1 MKQTRADTGLALTQ
15 SLLLHAGVLAL
26 LFIGLRWSSNTMPDA
41 AQGEPIEAELISASD
56 LSPAMQRALRRA
68 PVAPRPTPPKPEP
81 KPLPEPMPE
90 PLPEATPP
98 PTPRQLPPP
107 VPDPAPVE
115 QVRVQRDAALPP
127 VPNVRRE
134 QEQQRR
140 QPPQVELD
148 AQRETEMERQ
158 RQRQIEDLRR
168 QRAQAA
174 RDASMAEQRAQQ
186 LADARAPASNA
197 APPRRA
203 QPAPGA
209 GGTDPSLLARYVA
222 ALQHAITR
230 QWTRPDTI
238 ALGQKCR
245 MTIHQAPGGTVLNVE
260 ISPSCSYDAQGRQSI
275 EAAVFK
281 ADPLPYAGFEAV
293 FNRNLDINFEAADP

>member
-1 MKQTRADTGLALTQ
+1 MKQTRTDTGLAVAQ
-15 SLLLHAGVLAL
+15 ALLLHGALLAL
-26 LFIGLRWSSNTMPDA
+26 LLVGLHWSKATSAEA

-56 LSPAMQRALRRA
+56 LSPAMQRALQRT
-68 PVAPRPTPPKPEP
+68 PVKPRQPPPKAEP
-81 KPLPEPMPE
+81 KPLPE

-203 QPAPGA
+203 QPTPGA

-281 ADPLPYAGFEAV
+281 ADPLPYAGFETV